1 MQKVVLTASLLTVF
15 TLSLGLYIFKEEKR
29 RRSVEIKML
38 IEQANTKNKELRKLV
53 GEAKKEGVRHGQ

>member
-1 MQKVVLTASLLTVF
+1 MQKVVMTASLLTVF

-38 IEQANTKNKELRKLV
+38 IEEANTKNKELRKLV
-53 GEAKKEGVRHGQ
+53 GEAKKERFRHD

>member
-1 MQKVVLTASLLTVF
+1 MQKVVMTASLLTVF

-38 IEQANTKNKELRKLV
+38 VE
-53 GEAKKEGVRHGQ
+53 EAKYQLKSKHVFITKTL

>member
-1 MQKVVLTASLLTVF
+1 MQKVVMTASLLTVF

>member
-1 MQKVVLTASLLTVF
+1 MQKVVMTASLLTVF

-53 GEAKKEGVRHGQ
+53 GEAKKERLRYD